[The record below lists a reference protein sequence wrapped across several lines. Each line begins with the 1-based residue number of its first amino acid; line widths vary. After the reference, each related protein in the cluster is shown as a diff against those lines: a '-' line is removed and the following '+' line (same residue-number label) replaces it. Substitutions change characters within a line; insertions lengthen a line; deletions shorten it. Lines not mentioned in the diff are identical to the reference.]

1 MPSIQEHRPE
11 LALAAIRD
19 IDAVIKK
26 LTAKNPDDR
35 YQTAREAVNDLNR
48 IINSGQGV
56 VEGKLFISYARKD
69 EAFVHDLVQE
79 LQNYNVALWM
89 DKNIEYGSAWD
100 ETIDSQLADCDAIL
114 VIATP
119 ASMASPYV
127 TYEWSYFIG
136 ANKPVLPFVP
146 AFAVDGLDMHP
157 RLSRVQYIK
166 GTENMNQNV
175 FQIIEVMTQAMA
187 KRKNK

>member
-1 MPSIQEHRPE
+1 
-11 LALAAIRD
+11 
-19 IDAVIKK
+19 V
-26 LTAKNPDDR
+26 TAKNPDER

-48 IINSGQGV
+48 IINSGQAII
-56 VEGKLFISYARKD
+56 EGKLFISYARKD
-69 EAFVHDLVQE
+69 EDFVHALVQE
-79 LQNYNVALWM
+79 LQNYHVQLWV

-146 AFAVDGLDMHP
+146 NFALDSLDMHP
-157 RLSRVQYIK
+157 RLSRVQFIK
-166 GTENMNQNV
+166 GSENMNQNV
-175 FQIIEVMTQAMA
+175 QQIIQVMSQAMA
-187 KRKNK
+187 RRKKQDA